1 MKKELYSKENQQDIL
16 AEILNTGKRPDL
28 SYLTQRKF
36 SESETASH
44 VFVVIKNEKINEIE
58 VVSEWHKTD
67 RNSKFST
74 AFSKLPE
81 LVQCAEILFDLTQNE
96 HNSMNHKIVSDLLNS
111 LKL

>member
-1 MKKELYSKENQQDIL
+1 MYSKENQQDIL
-16 AEILNTGKRPDL
+16 AEIINTWKRPDL

-36 SESETASH
+36 KEAENASH
-44 VFVVIKNEKINEIE
+44 VFVVVKKEKFEEVEII
-58 VVSEWHKTD
+58 SAWQKTD

-74 AFSKLPE
+74 AFSKLPQ

-96 HNSMNHKIVSDLLNS
+96 PNSMNHKIVSDLLNS